1 MAGVGIGD
9 LKTSSRQAVDVI
21 DHRSAEVVRALR
33 IHDHGGAV
41 EFQLDV
47 VIPFFIENQPV
58 LQAGTAPALDINA
71 QHLVGVFGITLLQ
84 SLYLVGGT
92 FGKGDDGFDWYRF
105 THANG
110 PNLIDD
116 TRLVKLAHFATGHS
130 VNLALA
136 AAIFFA
142 SELRRAGKEAV
153 KRS

>member
-1 MAGVGIGD
+1 
-9 LKTSSRQAVDVI
+9 
-21 DHRSAEVVRALR
+21 
-33 IHDHGGAV
+33 V

-116 TRLVKLAHFATGHS
+116 TRLVKLARCREVSNSHFA
-130 VNLALA
+130 
-136 AAIFFA
+136 
-142 SELRRAGKEAV
+142 LRGADL
-153 KRS
+153 